1 MSNSNE
7 SRRFVILFL
16 LFIGIELLLY
26 TVIVYFDL
34 FGLKFEDAKRD
45 PAFMVF
51 YGISAIVFFF
61 VISKLDKK
69 RS

>member
-1 MSNSNE
+1 MSNSND

-26 TVIVYFDL
+26 TLIVYFDL
-34 FGLKFEDAKRD
+34 LGLKLEYAKRD
-45 PAFMVF
+45 PAFMAF

-61 VISKLDKK
+61 FISKLDKK
-69 RS
+69 R

>member
-1 MSNSNE
+1 MSNTNE

-26 TVIVYFDL
+26 TLIVYLDL
-34 FGLKFEDAKRD
+34 FGLKIEHAKKD

-51 YGISAIVFFF
+51 YGISAIIFFF
-61 VISKLDKK
+61 FIGKLDKK
-69 RS
+69 K

>member
-1 MSNSNE
+1 MSNSND

-16 LFIGIELLLY
+16 LFIGIELFLY
-26 TVIVYFDL
+26 TLIVYFDL
-34 FGLKFEDAKRD
+34 FGLKLEYAKRD

-51 YGISAIVFFF
+51 YGISAIIFFF
-61 VISKLDKK
+61 FISKLDKK